1 MKQLNFNNQKS
12 VLTEEDKEEIFDILV
27 KGTRIK
33 TRELLAERL
42 NKHIDLIPEYG
53 IFNRLIKESY
63 GWSYCAG
70 QSYSDEIRCMREI
83 ILNLK

>member
-83 ILNLK
+83 ILN